1 MILEELMT
9 TGARHSSDN
18 VVVVN
23 CSSDFM
29 RMAKDRLVSNDDC
42 RAINIVINANVND
55 SVAKFLDKVED
66 NDHQKIFTRTFIA
79 SIIMHEVLK
88 NYDNVSLG
96 FEYDIEDLSRGISAF
111 MAQDI
116 ISVREYHIQHAPWSM
131 DIERVVRK
139 YGKME
144 LNVFLPSMVDIR
156 IQREINNYISSRLPF
171 CVKVFTNEDR
181 LSSYQT
187 SFNEVIQVPHDF
199 TEYDMIKLNSDFAV

>member
-1 MILEELMT
+1 MILEDLMT

-29 RMAKDRLVSNDDC
+29 RMAKDRLVSNNDC
-42 RAINIVINANVND
+42 KAINVVINANVND
-55 SVAKFLDKVED
+55 SVSKFLDLVDDK
-66 NDHQKIFTRTFIA
+66 DHQKMFTRTFIA
-79 SIIMHEVLK
+79 SIIMHEVLN
-88 NYDNVSLG
+88 NYDNVNDI
-96 FEYDIEDLSRGISAF
+96 FEYDVEDLSRGISAF
-111 MAQDI
+111 LAQDL

-144 LNVFLPSMVDIR
+144 LNIFIPNMVDIR

-187 SFNEVIQVPHDF
+187 SFNEVIQIPHDF
-199 TEYDMIKLNSDFAV
+199 TEYDMLYLNSYLDV